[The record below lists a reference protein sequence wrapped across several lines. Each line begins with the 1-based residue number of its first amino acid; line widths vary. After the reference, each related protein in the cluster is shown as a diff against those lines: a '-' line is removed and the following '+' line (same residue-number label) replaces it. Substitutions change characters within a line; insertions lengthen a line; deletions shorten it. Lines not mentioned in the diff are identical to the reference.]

1 MKSEEAQ
8 DLSVQFDTQTVYK
21 ETSIISAMKK
31 YEELVKKIQ
40 VKKEETR
47 LLEKEE
53 EELAEKLS
61 RELAKGRA
69 EAV

>member
-1 MKSEEAQ
+1 M
-8 DLSVQFDTQTVYK
+8 
-21 ETSIISAMKK
+21 
-31 YEELVKKIQ
+31 KKIQ